1 MSIPDRGRRYRRL
14 TPLFHEMNHSA
25 YFKNRSERR
34 RIIANSRR
42 IIRYLSADLG
52 ERTLRC
58 YDNLNKARDFIA
70 QTFVSQGGS
79 AAFEEFKVDG
89 MKVSNV
95 ISEIRGTESPDRIIL
110 IGAHYD
116 TIEGTPGADDNASAV
131 AGLLELHRLLSA
143 SPHRRTIRFV
153 AFTLEE
159 PPFFS
164 TDLMG
169 SMQHARRARE
179 RNDRIELMICLEML
193 GFAKRKVKQKF
204 PYDDM
209 KRDYPRYGN
218 YLAVVA
224 FPSSAEFAYLWRNLH
239 NGVSSRRIYEM
250 IGPSSIPGIG
260 FSDHMSF
267 NRYNYRNVMLT
278 DTAFFRNGNYH
289 TEHDTYDTINFRFLA
304 ENIRASH
311 LVIKEIASM
320 QSLPYSR

>member
-1 MSIPDRGRRYRRL
+1 
-14 TPLFHEMNHSA
+14 
-25 YFKNRSERR
+25 
-34 RIIANSRR
+34 
-42 IIRYLSADLG
+42 
-52 ERTLRC
+52 
-58 YDNLNKARDFIA
+58 
-70 QTFVSQGGS
+70 
-79 AAFEEFKVDG
+79 

-164 TDLMG
+164 TDSMG

-193 GFAKRKVKQKF
+193 GIAKRKVKQKF
-204 PYDDM
+204 PYEDM
-209 KRDYPRYGN
+209 SGIIRATATILRWLPSLIRGIRLS
-218 YLAVVA
+218 LAE
-224 FPSSAEFAYLWRNLH
+224 PSQR
-239 NGVSSRRIYEM
+239 VSNRRIYEM

-260 FSDHMSF
+260 FSDHMS
-267 NRYNYRNVMLT
+267 LT
-278 DTAFFRNGNYH
+278 GTITA
-289 TEHDTYDTINFRFLA
+289 TLC
-304 ENIRASH
+304 
-311 LVIKEIASM
+311 
-320 QSLPYSR
+320 